1 MSLNLDATKAPRT
14 RALAP
19 ALAISLLAALAL
31 TVPLPAHAQAPAAIT
46 VSPAKPASSAAPA
59 WQGVWRGQLGTQ
71 NVVVALYPEDSTP
84 HSGRYFYERFGRD
97 LSLWRAPS
105 ETSSPAAEIHLIGC
119 PPDYGAAFQPCE
131 QPTGF
136 WTLKPGAPG
145 GSSAARLQG
154 QWQSAGLP
162 GRRPPP
168 PQLVSLSRVAN
179 YTPAAE
185 AFRDPYEQ
193 LRQRGIHETRRPGG
207 QRGAVAWQTLVD
219 ERSKIAAPQFTR
231 GAAPEVLSRINQRL
245 KAQWTERIGNA
256 LSAVDFDDE
265 LTVAFANPRWLATTY
280 SVGFYF
286 AGAAHPS
293 SGFRPTTYDLRT
305 GEVVDWTRWFR
316 FSAPGA
322 GPLPLERRDL
332 LAALTLKAMTAQVAA
347 RAAGAGADEPECFQ
361 QVLAHHGCQGG
372 QCTDGQLSQGHVPD
386 AWLLWPTDQG
396 LAVSPD
402 IYPEVARACRGEHV
416 VLRWAQVRGAL
427 LRPQSLP

>member
-1 MSLNLDATKAPRT
+1 MSPLLKST
-14 RALAP
+14 
-19 ALAISLLAALAL
+19 LLAALAIGA
-31 TVPLPAHAQAPAAIT
+31 LPWAHAQT
-46 VSPAKPASSAAPA
+46 PASATPPA

-71 NVVVALYPEDSTP
+71 NVVVALYPDDGTP
-84 HSGRYFYERFGRD
+84 HRGRYFYERFGRD
-97 LSLWRAPS
+97 LSLWRAPPPA
-105 ETSSPAAEIHLIGC
+105 SSPAAEIRLLEC

-131 QPTGF
+131 QPTGV
-136 WTLKPGAPG
+136 WTLSPVAPS

-154 QWQSAGLP
+154 QWQSAGLH

-168 PQLVSLSRVAN
+168 PQLVNLSRVAD

-193 LRQRGIHETRRPGG
+193 LRQRGIRETRRAGG
-207 QRGAVAWQTLVD
+207 QHGTVAWRTLVD
-219 ERSKIAAPQFTR
+219 ERSKIAVPQFTR
-231 GAAPEVLSRINQRL
+231 GASPEVLSRINRQL
-245 KAQWTERIGNA
+245 KTQWTERIGQA

-293 SGFRPTTYDLRT
+293 SGFSPTTYDLHT
-305 GEVVDWTRWFR
+305 GEVTDWTRWFR
-316 FSAPGA
+316 FSAPGP
-322 GPLPLERRDL
+322 GPLQLERRDL
-332 LAALTLKAMTAQVAA
+332 LAALALKAITGEVAA
-347 RAAGAGADEPECFQ
+347 RAAGADEPECFQ
-361 QVLAHHGCQGG
+361 QVLEHHGCGQG
-372 QCTDGQLSQGHVPD
+372 QCTDGELSQGHVPD
-386 AWLLWPTDQG
+386 DWLLWPTDQG

-416 VLRWAQVRGAL
+416 VLPWAQVRGAL